1 MDALKLRL
9 PNPDLLS
16 FDDILELKLKLK
28 DELALFYQ
36 TINSIEVK
44 NKELFNADIK
54 NSEYESIFFS
64 EIQKPLNDLESKM
77 KNLNSKT
84 FRRFIDKMKNPKTYV
99 PLIGTVVASLPMHY
113 ALLSSLGM
121 TTGMTYLEYKEN
133 KRVITNNGLYFLLK
147 LN

>member
-1 MDALKLRL
+1 M
-9 PNPDLLS
+9 
-16 FDDILELKLKLK
+16 K

-54 NSEYESIFFS
+54 SNEYQAIFFN
-64 EIQKPLNDLESKM
+64 EIQKPLSELEIKM

-84 FRRFIDKMKNPKTYV
+84 FRKFIDKMQNPKSYV
-99 PLIGTVVASLPMHY
+99 PLIGTVVSSMPIEYL
-113 ALLSSLGM
+113 LLSSLWLI
-121 TTGMTYLEYKEN
+121 TTQSYLEYKED
-133 KRVITNNGLYFLLK
+133 KREINNNGLYFLLK